1 MVYGDKR
8 KSCLL
13 LSSLKFY
20 SLPAAPGLCQ
30 QEQFISRYKSL
41 SCGYQHKYSYGRNC
55 QTAEWR
61 IQGCALEGEGNSLRE
76 MGRVSFSFIH
86 FGGLSKVCQL
96 VYQEIGLRFLLAA
109 SSRLK
114 LINFLLHRLK
124 EMSLGP
130 PVCIFQISC
139 CRNQILAYY
148 SLIVN
153 FTNNYCT
160 VYINVFSFI

>member
-1 MVYGDKR
+1 MDGIARQLNGEYRD
-8 KSCLL
+8 
-13 LSSLKFY
+13 
-20 SLPAAPGLCQ
+20 A
-30 QEQFISRYKSL
+30 
-41 SCGYQHKYSYGRNC
+41 H
-55 QTAEWR
+55 WR
-61 IQGCALEGEGNSLRE
+61 GKGNSLRE

-130 PVCIFQISC
+130 PFAYF
-139 CRNQILAYY
+139 RFLAAEIRFW
-148 SLIVN
+148 LI
-153 FTNNYCT
+153 
-160 VYINVFSFI
+160 IH